1 MLHAIEAGG
10 GRFRGLAQIAPGHD
24 YPIYISHTKPSETD
38 TIMREILQ
46 LGDQRR
52 ADGHAPHD
60 IRWLSDGHVFEL

>member
-1 MLHAIEAGG
+1 
-10 GRFRGLAQIAPGHD
+10 
-24 YPIYISHTKPSETD
+24 
-38 TIMREILQ
+38 MREILQ